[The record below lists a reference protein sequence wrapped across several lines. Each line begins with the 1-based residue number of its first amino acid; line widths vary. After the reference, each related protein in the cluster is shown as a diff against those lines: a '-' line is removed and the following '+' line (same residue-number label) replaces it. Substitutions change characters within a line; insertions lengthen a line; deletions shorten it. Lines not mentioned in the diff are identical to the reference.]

1 MRLLLHICC
10 GPCAV
15 YPVKELRS
23 SGVEVTGFFYNHN
36 IHPYTEFKQRLD
48 ALRAYAQSVEL
59 EVVYR
64 DEYRLEEFLANV
76 AGNPATRCGYCYRSR
91 LEETA
96 KAAAELGFAGYS
108 STLLYSR
115 YQNQEV
121 IRECGEQLGER
132 YGVKFHYEDFRRGW
146 QEGINLSKEMGLYRQ
161 KYCGCIYS
169 EKERYCRNIGKEK
182 GGNSSSA

>member
-23 SGVEVTGFFYNHN
+23 SGVEVTGFFFNHN
-36 IHPYTEFKQRLD
+36 IHPYTEYKQRIG
-48 ALRAYAQSVEL
+48 AVRAYALMVEL

-64 DEYRLEEFLANV
+64 DEYLLEEFLSNV
-76 AGNPATRCGYCYRSR
+76 AANPAERCAYCYRSR
-91 LEETA
+91 LEEAA
-96 KAAAELGFAGYS
+96 KSAAELGFPYYS

-115 YQNQEV
+115 YQNQES
-121 IRECGEQLGER
+121 IREHGEQLGER
-132 YGVKFHYEDFRRGW
+132 YGVKFHFEDFRRGW
-146 QEGINLSKEMGLYRQ
+146 QEGITLSREMALYRQ

-169 EKERYCRNIGKEK
+169 EKDRYLNK
-182 GGNSSSA
+182 

>member
-1 MRLLLHICC
+1 MKLLLHICC
-10 GPCAV
+10 GPCAI

-23 SGVEVTGFFYNHN
+23 SGVEVTGLFYNHN
-36 IHPYTEFKQRLD
+36 IHPYTEYKLRMD
-48 ALRAYAQSVEL
+48 AVRSYAQMVEL

-64 DEYRLEEFLANV
+64 EEYQLEEFLSHV
-76 AGNPATRCGYCYRSR
+76 AGEPASRCGYCYRSR

-96 KAAAELGFAGYS
+96 KAAAELGFPCYS

-115 YQNQEV
+115 YQNQDL
-121 IRECGEQLGER
+121 IREFGVKLGER
-132 YGVKFHYEDFRRGW
+132 YGVKFHYEDFRSGW

-169 EKERYCRNIGKEK
+169 EKERYLKK
-182 GGNSSSA
+182 

>member
-23 SGVEVTGFFYNHN
+23 GGVEVTGFFFNHN
-36 IHPYTEFKQRLD
+36 IHPYTEYRQRLD
-48 ALRAYAQSVEL
+48 AVRAYAGLVEL

-64 DEYRLEEFLANV
+64 DEYRLEEFLCQV
-76 AGNPATRCGYCYRSR
+76 AADPAGRCAYCYRSR
-91 LEETA
+91 LEEA
-96 KAAAELGFAGYS
+96 ARCAAELGFDRYS

-115 YQNQEV
+115 YQNQES
-121 IRECGEQLGER
+121 IREYGEKLGER
-132 YGVKFHYEDFRRGW
+132 YGVAFHYDDFRRGW
-146 QEGINLSKEMGLYRQ
+146 QEGISLSKEMGLYRQ

-169 EKERYCRNIGKEK
+169 EKERYLKK
-182 GGNSSSA
+182 

>member
-23 SGVEVTGFFYNHN
+23 SGVEVTGFFFNHN
-36 IHPYTEFKQRLD
+36 IHPYTEYKQRLE
-48 ALRAYAQSVEL
+48 AVRAYAHLVEL

-64 DEYRLEEFLANV
+64 DQYLLEEFLSNV

-91 LEETA
+91 LEEA
-96 KAAAELGFAGYS
+96 ARSAAELGFPAYS

-115 YQNQEV
+115 YQNQES
-121 IRECGEQLGER
+121 IREYGEQLGER
-132 YGVKFHYEDFRRGW
+132 YGVKFHHEDFRRGW

-169 EKERYCRNIGKEK
+169 EKERYLKK
-182 GGNSSSA
+182 

>member
-36 IHPYTEFKQRLD
+36 IHPYTEYKLRLE
-48 ALRAYAQSVEL
+48 ALRQYAKLVEL
-59 EVVYR
+59 NVVYR
-64 DEYRLEEFLANV
+64 EEYLLEEFLSNV
-76 AGNPATRCGYCYRSR
+76 AAEPQGRCGYCYRSR
-91 LEETA
+91 LEEAA
-96 KAAAELGFAGYS
+96 KTAAELGFEHFS

-115 YQNQEV
+115 YQNQEM
-121 IRECGEQLGER
+121 IREFGGKLGER
-132 YGVKFHYEDFRRGW
+132 YGVKFYYDDFRRGW
-146 QEGINLSKEMGLYRQ
+146 QEGINISKEMGLYRQ

-169 EKERYCRNIGKEK
+169 EKDRYVKK
-182 GGNSSSA
+182 

>member
-1 MRLLLHICC
+1 MKLLLHICC

-23 SGVEVTGFFYNHN
+23 GGVEVTGFFYNHN
-36 IHPYTEFKQRLD
+36 IHPYTEYRLRLE
-48 ALRAYAQSVEL
+48 AVRQYAQMVEL

-64 DEYRLEEFLANV
+64 EEYLLEEFLSHTA
-76 AGNPATRCGYCYRSR
+76 AAPQSRCGYCYRSR
-91 LEETA
+91 LEEAA
-96 KAAAELGFAGYS
+96 KAAAELGFEHYS

-115 YQNQEV
+115 YQNQEM
-121 IRECGEQLGER
+121 IREYGEKLAER
-132 YGVKFHYEDFRRGW
+132 YGVKFYHDDFRRGW

-169 EKERYCRNIGKEK
+169 EKERYVRKQ
-182 GGNSSSA
+182 